1 LLLLRLGY
9 AYIHRMGMVLC
20 IFAIL
25 ATGALA
31 YSVLSIIAALRYRAF
46 KCRGFDDAGN
56 ALGGARLSEPISILK
71 PLAGLDDGLEKNLRG
86 FFEQDYEG
94 PFELIFAVRHQSDPC
109 VPLVTRLCAEYAN
122 IPSRFIL
129 TGEPPYPHAKVY
141 SLARMMALAK
151 YEVVVMSDSDIRV
164 TRDFLRRIAAE
175 FADPE
180 TALATCP
187 YRAVAG
193 ASVWSRMEAE
203 GMNTTFWQGAFTAKM
218 LEGMTFAVGPT
229 MVVRRKFIEEAGGI
243 ASLKDYLAEDFE
255 LGRRMA
261 AAGHRVI
268 LSSYVV
274 EHRIGS
280 ETAAQNFEHRKRWAR
295 TGRRS
300 RRLGY
305 IGQIFTYPLPLALL
319 LWAVAPFEWWPVV
332 AATFAVRAL
341 SAWVTSS
348 VVLKARANWL
358 LLPCEDLLGFVFW
371 IAGFFGNSITWRGR
385 TYRLDREG
393 RAVALEPVALEPA
406 A

>member
-1 LLLLRLGY
+1 
-9 AYIHRMGMVLC
+9 MGIVVCL
-20 IFAIL
+20 I
-25 ATGALA
+25 ATLVMGALA
-31 YSVLSIIAALRYRAF
+31 YSLLSIVAALRFRAF
-46 KCRGFDDAGN
+46 ECRESRDSGN
-56 ALGGARLSEPISILK
+56 SGNRARCLPEPISVLK
-71 PLAGLDDGLEKNLRG
+71 PLSGLDDGLEKNLRG

-94 PFELIFAVRHQSDPC
+94 PFELIFAVRHDSDPC

-122 IPSRFIL
+122 VPSRFIL

-141 SLARMMALAK
+141 SLARMMAVAK
-151 YEVVVMSDSDIRV
+151 HEVIVMSDSDIRV

-187 YRAVAG
+187 YRAVGG

-229 MVVRRKFIEEAGGI
+229 MVVRRKFIDEAGGI

-305 IGQIFTYPLPLALL
+305 IGQIFTYPVPLALL
-319 LWAVAPFEWWPVV
+319 LWAVDYWMDGSADWWPVV
-332 AATFAVRAL
+332 AATLVVRAL
-341 SAWVTSS
+341 SAWVTSCI
-348 VVLKARANWL
+348 VLKANINWL

-393 RAVALEPVALEPA
+393 RAIAYEPA
-406 A
+406 AYEPAA

>member
-1 LLLLRLGY
+1 
-9 AYIHRMGMVLC
+9 MGIVIYGVAVLV
-20 IFAIL
+20 A
-25 ATGALA
+25 GALA
-31 YSVLSIIAALRYRAF
+31 YSLLSMIAALRYLASANVSAPQPF
-46 KCRGFDDAGN
+46 P
-56 ALGGARLSEPISILK
+56 LEPISVLK
-71 PLAGLDDGLEKNLRG
+71 PLSGLDEGLEENLRG
-86 FFEQDYEG
+86 FFEQDYAG
-94 PFELIFAVRHQSDPC
+94 SFELVFAVRQESDPC
-109 VPLVTRLCAEYAN
+109 VPLVRRLCAEYSN
-122 IPSRFIL
+122 IPSRLIL
-129 TGEPPYPHAKVY
+129 TGEPPYAHAKVY
-141 SLARMMALAK
+141 SLTRMMAVAK
-151 YEVVVMSDSDIRV
+151 HEVIVMSDSDIRV
-164 TRDFLRRIAAE
+164 TPDFLGRVAAE

-193 ASVWSRMEAE
+193 ASMWSRMEAE

-229 MVVRRKFIEEAGGI
+229 MVARRKFIEEAGGI

-261 AAGHRVI
+261 ASGHRVI

-280 ETAAQNFEHRKRWAR
+280 ETAAQNIEHRKRWAR

-305 IGQIFTYPLPLALL
+305 IGQIFTYPVPLALL
-319 LWAVAPFEWWPVV
+319 LWAAAPFEWWPVA
-332 AATFAVRAL
+332 AATLAVRAL

-348 VVLKARANWL
+348 VVLKARTNWL
-358 LLPCEDLLGFVFW
+358 LLPAEDVLGFVFW

-393 RAVALEPVALEPA
+393 RAIAYEPA